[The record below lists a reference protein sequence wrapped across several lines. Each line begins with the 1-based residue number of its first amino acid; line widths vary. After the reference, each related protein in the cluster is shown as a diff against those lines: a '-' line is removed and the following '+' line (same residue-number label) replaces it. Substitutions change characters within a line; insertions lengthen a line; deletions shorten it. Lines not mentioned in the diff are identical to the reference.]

1 MKVNSAYEPSGPD
14 QDGAY
19 PGFFNM
25 KRLGV
30 LLLPPGWDASR
41 YSCSKVEELRVK
53 CLDQEYNTMSWP
65 GIEPR
70 LLDLPDRCTRE
81 EAIAPPT
88 TDNVKDSKIHN
99 YNKVI
104 QYTWNNAPML

>member
-1 MKVNSAYEPSGPD
+1 MLVYTAVARLSGT
-14 QDGAY
+14 
-19 PGFFNM
+19 
-25 KRLGV
+25 V
-30 LLLPPGWDASR
+30 
-41 YSCSKVEELRVK
+41 RVK
-53 CLDQEYNTMSWP
+53 CLDQEHNTMSWP

-70 LLDLPDRCTRE
+70 LLVYTAVARLKGTVRVKCLDQEHNTMSWSGIEPRLLDLPDKCTRE
-81 EAIAPPT
+81 EAIAPPA

>member
-1 MKVNSAYEPSGPD
+1 
-14 QDGAY
+14 
-19 PGFFNM
+19 M

-30 LLLPPGWDASR
+30 LLLPLDGMLVYTAVAR
-41 YSCSKVEELRVK
+41 LRGTVRVK

-70 LLDLPDRCTRE
+70 LLDLPGKCTRE
-81 EAIAPPT
+81 EAIAPST

-99 YNKVI
+99 YNEVMVSHPV
-104 QYTWNNAPML
+104 YLE

>member
-1 MKVNSAYEPSGPD
+1 MLVYTAV
-14 QDGAY
+14 A
-19 PGFFNM
+19 
-25 KRLGV
+25 RLRGTV
-30 LLLPPGWDASR
+30 
-41 YSCSKVEELRVK
+41 RVK

-70 LLDLPDRCTRE
+70 LLDLPDKCTLYIARE

-99 YNKVI
+99 YNEVI
-104 QYTWNNAPML
+104 QYTWNNALML